1 MNLQRKLFDI
11 IKSRTLEQYRMSIE
25 LEEVL
30 GVSQDAVY
38 RRMRGDTELSLTEV
52 SKLCKHYN
60 LSVDKIL
67 SEEAESVNTQNGS
80 FIYMPVNMT
89 CQPSYINYI
98 ERLSKTL
105 SALTSVKDKEMFFT
119 AQDIPF
125 YHFLNQTDLLF
136 FKLYVWAD
144 IINKEKVLYKEFCSK
159 LDKKAILSIYEDMYR
174 AYMRIPSK
182 EIWTEQ
188 TIDTILRLLMYYA
201 EMNAFEDKQIIH
213 DLLNQL
219 SDIIDSVSRFARNGF
234 KGQDTPFSMYICSV
248 DLENNFMLTRRGDKW
263 TCTIKLYT
271 VNNIATDNVLL
282 CRETEQW
289 INDLIG
295 KSTMISGGS
304 SQKNHFLFFQKCKN
318 RIEELRINI
327 EALR

>member
-1 MNLQRKLFDI
+1 MDLQRKLFDI
-11 IKSRTLEQYRMSIE
+11 IKSRTSEQYRMSIE

-67 SEEAESVNTQNGS
+67 NEEAESVNTQNSS

-89 CQPSYINYI
+89 CQSSYINYI

-105 SALTSVKDKEMFFT
+105 SALTSIKDKELFFT

-144 IINKEKVLYKEFCSK
+144 VINKEKVLYKEFCSK

-213 DLLNQL
+213 ELLNQL
-219 SDIIDSVSRFARNGF
+219 SDIINSISRFARNGF

-263 TCTIKLYT
+263 TCMIKLYT
-271 VNNIATDNVLL
+271 VNSIATDNVLL

-304 SQKNHFLFFQKCKN
+304 SQKNHFLFFQKCKDK
-318 RIEELRINI
+318 IEELRINI
-327 EALR
+327 KALR